1 LAQGDV
7 RKMRLI
13 NGIYLT
19 VLSADKDVN
28 FTAVV
33 DIHGM
38 IIVQNMDTEAT
49 DQQLL

>member
-1 LAQGDV
+1 MLE
-7 RKMRLI
+7 KMRLL

-19 VLSADKDVN
+19 VLSANKDVN

-38 IIVQNMDTEAT
+38 IIVQNIETKAT
-49 DQQLL
+49 DQQLM